1 MPFSSRVRSRI
12 SDCAR
17 LLSFQRLGSSTAAFS
32 SARRRVALSQSKM
45 PPQQRQ
51 RAPYLV
57 ARRLDLSAH
66 VEPRSVF
73 SNEISKIVV
82 PAKAGTQGKRR
93 DTATLDSG
101 SPLRFGRK
109 DGEAWCANRKTQYS
123 PPVPPAGTAGRVL
136 PGV

>member
-66 VEPRSVF
+66 VEPQWTF
-73 SNEISKIVV
+73 SDDYQKSSSLRKQGPRASDGILQPWI
-82 PAKAGTQGKRR
+82 PA
-93 DTATLDSG
+93 
-101 SPLRFGRK
+101 LRFASAG
-109 DGEAWCANRKTQYS
+109 KTMM
-123 PPVPPAGTAGRVL
+123 G
-136 PGV
+136 GVAPIAKPRAFNI